1 MGDRRQRLD
10 AAIKRRDQLRSTVQ
24 RVQGRL
30 EGARSELEAV
40 ETECRE
46 KGVEPEMLDTAIE
59 RLTDRYESVL
69 SDLETG
75 IQTAEQ
81 ALQPYVGEATE

>member
-10 AAIKRRDQLRSTVQ
+10 EAIRRRDRLRSEVQ
-24 RVQGRL
+24 RIKGRL

-46 KGVEPEMLDTAIE
+46 KGVDPEMLDTAIE
-59 RLTDRYESVL
+59 RLAERYETVL
-69 SDLETG
+69 SDLEEG

-81 ALQPYVGEATE
+81 ALQPYVGEGTE